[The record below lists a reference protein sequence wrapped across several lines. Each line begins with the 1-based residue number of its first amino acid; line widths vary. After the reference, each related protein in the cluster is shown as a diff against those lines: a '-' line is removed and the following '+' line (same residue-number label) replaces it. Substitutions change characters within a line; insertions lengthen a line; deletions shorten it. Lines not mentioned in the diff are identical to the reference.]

1 MNSIEFFKLKKEN
14 ILNLMSSFEFFK
26 LKYKENSFSFRK
38 SFNLTIEMTK
48 SWMRMENWK

>member
-26 LKYKENSFSFRK
+26 LKYKENILSLMK
-38 SFNLTIEMTK
+38 MLQL
-48 SWMRMENWK
+48 